1 VTVGPPAAPSP
12 GRRLI
17 WLILTVSLTLNLFF
31 VAGAVWIRMHPPPGR
46 MVGPVARMRYVAGQL
61 NLDPQ
66 HQQEFE
72 RYFRILRARIGLMHA
87 EVQPLVND
95 AWNELARPD
104 ADEAKV
110 MRLFDEASDK
120 RRAFRRELTK
130 STLAF
135 LATLTPQQ
143 RQKFVEL
150 ARRPQ
155 RALHPA
161 AQLARPPNPPS
172 ASSSIPATSGH

>member
-1 VTVGPPAAPSP
+1 MAGPPAASGSP
-12 GRRLI
+12 RRPFFWVL
-17 WLILTVSLTLNLFF
+17 LTVSLTLNLFF
-31 VAGAVWIRMHPPPGR
+31 VAGAMWIKVHHPEP
-46 MVGPVARMRYVAGQL
+46 MGPVARMRYVASQL

-66 HQQEFE
+66 HQRAFE
-72 RYFRILRARIGLMHA
+72 RYFRTLRARLRLMHA

-95 AWNELARPD
+95 AWNELAKPD

-110 MRLFDEASDK
+110 MQLFDEASDK

-135 LATLTPQQ
+135 LETLTPQQ
-143 RQKFVEL
+143 RQKFIEL

-155 RALHPA
+155 RLFHRA
-161 AQLARPPNPPS
+161 ARLARPPNPPS